1 MATEYDIKVIEK
13 GFADASSGLSVKKQE
28 LIEETQQVESVCN
41 NLKTVWNGEG
51 AEAFD
56 FTVKNLIQN
65 LVDQQ
70 ERIDIQK
77 QCIEETKQAMN
88 TTDDSIGDGY
98 SAVKAAIATSN

>member
-13 GFADASSGLSVKKQE
+13 GFADASSALSVKKQE

-65 LVDQQ
+65 LVGQQ

-98 SAVKAAIATSN
+98 SGVRAAIATSN